1 MTLGDLVE
9 CSGLNLLVCKVEIIV
24 VFISQG
30 CCDTSLHLI
39 YMLNIAIIINRY
51 ITVIRWGVVFKEKAY
66 LYKCYLEYKSIIEP
80 ITSFEWSLHVK
91 YDRYLF

>member
-30 CCDTSLHLI
+30 CCETSLHLI
-39 YMLNIAIIINRY
+39 YMLNIAVIINRY
-51 ITVIRWGVVFKEKAY
+51 IQESSGGE
-66 LYKCYLEYKSIIEP
+66 
-80 ITSFEWSLHVK
+80 
-91 YDRYLF
+91 LFLKKRLIYVSVTLSTNQ